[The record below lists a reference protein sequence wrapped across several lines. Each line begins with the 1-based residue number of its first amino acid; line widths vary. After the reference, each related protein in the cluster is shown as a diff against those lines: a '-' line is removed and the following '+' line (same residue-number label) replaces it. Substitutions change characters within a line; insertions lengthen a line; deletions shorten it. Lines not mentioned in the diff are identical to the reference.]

1 MTGRELIVYI
11 LEHGLE
17 DQELFDNSIIM
28 TGEEK
33 AVELATGIESIK
45 ALYKL
50 GKIHGFKVG
59 DFIFFLRGM

>member
-17 DQELFDNSIIM
+17 NVELFDNGVIM
-28 TGEEK
+28 TDEEK
-33 AVELATGIESIK
+33 ATELGTGIESVK

-50 GKIHGFKVG
+50 GMVPGFKVG
-59 DFIFFLRGM
+59 DFIFFLRGV